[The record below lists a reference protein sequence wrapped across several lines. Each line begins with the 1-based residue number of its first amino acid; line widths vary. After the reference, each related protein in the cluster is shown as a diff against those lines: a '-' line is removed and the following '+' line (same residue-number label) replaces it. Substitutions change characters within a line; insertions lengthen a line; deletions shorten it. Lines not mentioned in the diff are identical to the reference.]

1 MSLAA
6 STVETCAS
14 SGPPLAAHVAAKALA
29 LATKAC
35 SSAWVSGVG
44 SAAEEARRAARSS
57 RQSTGWEE
65 PTPRGSNPTMS

>member
-6 STVETCAS
+6 SIVETWAS

-29 LATKAC
+29 LAAKAC
-35 SSAWVSGVG
+35 SSALVSGVG
-44 SAAEEARRAARSS
+44 SAPRNASSWRSS
-57 RQSTGWEE
+57 RQVTGWED